1 MIIAIDYNA
10 ALRQIAG
17 IGRYT
22 RELVYSLLLED
33 QEAEV
38 VLFYA
43 ARDLDPQGW
52 GMAGLMQL
60 RQQFPAIRPV
70 PLPFTERLLAILW
83 QRARVPLPIERW
95 TGSVDIVHA
104 PDFVL
109 PPVHKAVTVVTV
121 HDLTFRV
128 HPETAHPRLRRYL
141 ERAVPRSLKR
151 ATAIIAVSQS
161 TATDMQR
168 WMGIEPGKITVIPH
182 GISSHFCRVVQ
193 AQEIE
198 RVRDHYALYAP
209 FFLHVGTIEP
219 RKNLLRLMEAFQE
232 LQVPQGQ
239 PAPEL
244 LLAGRT
250 GWLANPII
258 AAAQITPG
266 VRLLGPVPDADL
278 PVLYSLATAVTYP
291 SLYEGFGFPALEA
304 LACGTPVIAANT
316 SSLPE
321 LIGELGLLVA
331 PHDTEAIKHAMERVL
346 TEPVLTSR
354 ARMQGPAHAAHFTWE
369 RAAQQL
375 LGVYRGILE
384 RKA

>member
-33 QEAEV
+33 PGDEV

-43 ARDLDPQGW
+43 ARDLDRQGW
-52 GMAGLMQL
+52 GMAGLAQL
-60 RQQFPAIRPV
+60 WQQFPTIRLV
-70 PLPFTERLLAILW
+70 PLPFTERILTILW

-95 TGSVDIVHA
+95 TGPVDIVHA

-109 PPVHKAVTVVTV
+109 PPVHNAATVVTV

-141 ERAVPRSLKR
+141 EGAVPQSLKR
-151 ATAIIAVSQS
+151 ATTIIAVSQS
-161 TATDMQR
+161 TATDLQR
-168 WMGIEPGKITVIPH
+168 LMGIEPGKITVIPH
-182 GISSHFCRVVQ
+182 GISAHFRRVMEAEQ
-193 AQEIE
+193 LE
-198 RVRDHYALYAP
+198 RVRDHYALHAP

-219 RKNLLRLMEAFQE
+219 RKNLLRLIEAFRE
-232 LQVPQGQ
+232 LHMPLGQ

-244 LLAGRT
+244 VLVGRT
-250 GWLANPII
+250 GWLAEPIL
-258 AAAQITPG
+258 AAVQTTPG
-266 VRLLGPVPDADL
+266 VRLLGPIPDVDL
-278 PVLYSLATAVTYP
+278 PVLYSLATAVAYP

-304 LACGTPVIAANT
+304 LACGTPVIVANA

-321 LIGELGLLVA
+321 VVGELGLLVE
-331 PHDTEAIKHAMERVL
+331 PYDTVAIRHAMERVL
-346 TEPVLTSR
+346 SEPGVTST
-354 ARMQGPAHAAHFTWE
+354 ARMQGPAHVAHFTWE

-375 LGVYRGILE
+375 LAVYRGTLE
-384 RKA
+384 HKA